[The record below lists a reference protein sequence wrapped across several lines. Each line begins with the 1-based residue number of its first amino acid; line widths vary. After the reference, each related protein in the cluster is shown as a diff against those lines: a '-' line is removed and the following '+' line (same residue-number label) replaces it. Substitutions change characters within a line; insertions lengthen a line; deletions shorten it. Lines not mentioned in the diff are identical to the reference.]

1 MSDLRHHV
9 QDAPGWVVLAAGA
22 VALVLAALLLK
33 RLLFG
38 TKDNRNGLLSF
49 LNEMGPHGKLAMAG
63 VAVALYGLWGFGEET
78 AKLPFLIR
86 ICFVMMFDV
95 IELSLFGSLYKR
107 TTVDENGN
115 RPEWTKGTR
124 VVHYTAWAMVIA
136 SALANVTHAPN
147 IYAAPFM
154 ALMPL
159 GSAWVVELELRE
171 RMAGSGDAV
180 ESSTTGPFKL
190 LMALWTRWWADQYAK
205 RGIDPTGKASSD
217 LVKVASARRAARQL
231 FVLRELLTEVAKMP
245 AEKAEQGRAQR
256 KNALRL
262 LEELQQ
268 QRDTTRESLERSG
281 FSTDNHQALAVLRG
295 LAGWTRQDEIA
306 LVDTANAPV
315 VKELMESVAIMPTA
329 RKLEAAGYH
338 AEAEAARQAAEDARQ
353 DAERA
358 RQEAKEALEK
368 AKEATDAAEKAK
380 AEAAAKDAEL
390 KDAAAETD
398 RARREAEAARQEAE
412 DARQVAK
419 TEMGRLSEEETTLRN
434 RVSEISEEA
443 QKAEEKRRQLVAEGQ
458 GASERKA
465 ELDREI
471 ERRGEQLQALGE
483 ELAKINR
490 QHGEAADRERVA
502 REEADRLE
510 SQLSGLRG
518 QLDDLNGQISARER
532 VRQQAEDVAR
542 EAGARASVAQAK
554 GERVELQ
561 VREAELALEDLRATL
576 RAEIPAEEL
585 EAESLAEPAFPGSE
599 AKQLAWETYLD
610 AVTNF
615 RATMDAKTMA
625 ETYGVTVGRAREWR
639 VHFRARRTRL
649 IAAEG
654 LNGAPEGAERTADAA
669 ERTASGAERTPVEGS
684 PANGGATAGAL
695 VGGQRGAY

>member
-1 MSDLRHHV
+1 MRQHIES
-9 QDAPGWVVLAAGA
+9 APAWVVIVAGA
-22 VALVLAALLLK
+22 VALGLAVWMLK
-33 RLLFG
+33 RVLFG
-38 TKDNRNGLLSF
+38 TKANRNGLLSF

-63 VAVALYGLWGFGEET
+63 VIVALYGLWGFGRDT
-78 AKLPFLIR
+78 AQLPGVIR
-86 ICFVMMFDV
+86 VCFVLMFDV

-107 TTVDENGN
+107 AKLNEDGT

-124 VVHYTAWAMVIA
+124 VVHYTAWGMVIA

-171 RMAGSGDAV
+171 RMAGGADTV
-180 ESSTTGPFKL
+180 NSSSTGPFRL
-190 LMALWTRWWADQYAK
+190 LLALWTRWWADQYAK
-205 RGIDPTGKASSD
+205 RGIDPTGKGSSD
-217 LVKVASARRAARQL
+217 LVKVSSARRAARQL

-256 KNALRL
+256 KNALKL

-268 QRDTTRESLERSG
+268 QRDTTRESLERAG
-281 FSTDNHQALAVLRG
+281 FSTDSHQALAVLRG

-306 LVDTANAPV
+306 LVDTADSPV
-315 VKELMESVAIMPTA
+315 VMELMESVAIMPTA
-329 RKLEAAGYH
+329 RKLEAAGYQ
-338 AEAEAARQAAEDARQ
+338 AEAEAARKAAEDARQ

-358 RQEAKEALEK
+358 RQEAKEEK
-368 AKEATDAAEKAK
+368 AKAKAATDAAEKAM

-390 KDAAAETD
+390 KAAADETD
-398 RARREAEAARQEAE
+398 RARREAEDARQEANR
-412 DARQVAK
+412 ARQEAK
-419 TEMGRLSEEETTLRN
+419 DEMGRLSEQETTLRN
-434 RVSEISEEA
+434 RVSEISREA
-443 QKAEEKRRQLVAEGQ
+443 REAEEKRRQLEAAGTD
-458 GASERKA
+458 ASERKA
-465 ELDREI
+465 ELDGEI
-471 ERRGEQLQALGE
+471 ERRREQLEALGE
-483 ELAKINR
+483 ELSKVTR

-510 SQLSGLRG
+510 SELSGLRG
-518 QLDDLNGQISARER
+518 ELDGLNGQISDRER
-532 VRQQAEDVAR
+532 ARQQAEDMAR
-542 EAGARASVAQAK
+542 EAAARASVAQAR
-554 GERVELQ
+554 GERVDLQ

-576 RAEIPAEEL
+576 RSEIPAEEL

-610 AVTNF
+610 AVKNF
-615 RATMDAKTMA
+615 RATMDAKTMS

-654 LNGAPEGAERTADAA
+654 QNGALEGAERTADAA
-669 ERTASGAERTPVEGS
+669 ERAASGAERTPANGS
-684 PANGGATAGAL
+684 PANGAESAGAL
-695 VGGQRGAY
+695 VGGQRAAY